1 MRTGRSLGRQFR
13 WLWAAY
19 AVSAYGTGFGL
30 GAMSI
35 IAIRA
40 LHAGPTQ
47 VSLLASVGLAAG
59 AALAIPVG
67 PRIEFRRKRPV
78 MIAMDLV
85 RFAAQISVPVAYL
98 LGWLTFVQLVVVVVV
113 VASAK
118 IAFQAAGGAHL
129 KSLVKPEDLLIA
141 NVRFE
146 STTWSALVVGPPL
159 GGAAI
164 GIFGSVA
171 TVTTDAISYLLSA
184 CGIRM
189 IGGEEPKPP
198 RPDTARLRFRD
209 LPDSWRYIL
218 THAGLRSPFLNIMLT
233 NSLILATEPL
243 MAVLMLAR
251 LHFQPWQ
258 YTLAFGAPCVG
269 GLIGSRLSRRLVDR
283 FGQTRVM
290 FVAGSLRVGWPIG
303 LAFIP
308 AGAPG
313 LLMVI
318 GLQFGLVL
326 SIGIFNP
333 IFATYRLQQTATER
347 VSRTLSAWSVSSSA
361 MTAIMIALWGALAS
375 GVGLRAAIAA
385 AGLLALP
392 TPLLLPRPN
401 KKDHVP
407 AESPEVVLP
416 SHRHLRAAS
425 AHAPVA
431 VGRSVPGLRAR
442 PPPH

>member
-1 MRTGRSLGRQFR
+1 MREGRSLGRQFR

-19 AVSAYGTGFGL
+19 AVSAYGSGFGL

-40 LHAGPTQ
+40 LHAGPMQ

-85 RFAAQISVPVAYL
+85 RFAAQISVLVAYV
-98 LGWLTFVQLVVVVVV
+98 LGWLTFIQLLVVVVVV
-113 VASAK
+113 AGAK
-118 IAFQAAGGAHL
+118 IAFQAASGAHL

-141 NVRFE
+141 NARFE

-164 GIFGSVA
+164 GIFGSVV
-171 TVTTDAISYLLSA
+171 TVTADAISYLLSA

-189 IGGEEPKPP
+189 IGGKEPESPSP
-198 RPDTARLRFRD
+198 GTARLRFRD

-218 THAGLRSPFLNIMLT
+218 SHAGLRSPFFNTMLT

-258 YTLAFGAPCVG
+258 YTLAFGAPCIG
-269 GLIGSRLSRRLVDR
+269 GLIGSRLSRRLVSR
-283 FGQTRVM
+283 FGQGRVM

-308 AGAPG
+308 AGTPG

-347 VSRTLSAWSVSSSA
+347 ISRTLSAWSVSSSA
-361 MTAIMIALWGALAS
+361 TSALMIALWGALAS

-392 TPLLLPRPN
+392 TPILLRHRH
-401 KKDHVP
+401 KKDQVP
-407 AESPEVVLP
+407 
-416 SHRHLRAAS
+416 AAS
-425 AHAPVA
+425 AEPAELQS
-431 VGRSVPGLRAR
+431 RGLRLL
-442 PPPH
+442 